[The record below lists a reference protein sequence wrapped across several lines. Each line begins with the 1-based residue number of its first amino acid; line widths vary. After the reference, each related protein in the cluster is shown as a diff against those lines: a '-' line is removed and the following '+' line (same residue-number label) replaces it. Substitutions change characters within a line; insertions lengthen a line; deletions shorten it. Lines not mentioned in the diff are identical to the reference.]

1 MKLFVTSS
9 PYIEGADRALL
20 SNANHFIDRIR
31 EVLPPYP
38 NVVFICSNPEDHG
51 GVCRFAAETSAA
63 FLEAGIP
70 FGSYQVL
77 SGETASRSY
86 AMLSHSDFV
95 VLSGGHVPTQ
105 NAFFRK
111 IRLRHLLHKYEGVV
125 MGISAGSMNMAGEVY
140 VQPEEPGESI
150 DPNYR
155 RFAPGLGLTWV
166 NICPHFQKVRHMMLD
181 GVRLFED
188 ITFQDSMGRQFFAL
202 PDNSYFY
209 QDEDGL
215 YLCGEAYR
223 IKDGILELITVD
235 GEVLDIAELY

>member
-1 MKLFVTSS
+1 MTLFVTSS

-20 SNANHFIDRIR
+20 SNANNFIDRIR
-31 EVLPPYP
+31 EVLPPNP
-38 NVVFICSNPEDHG
+38 NVVFVCSDPDDHN

-63 FLEAGIP
+63 FLEAGMP

-77 SGETASRSY
+77 SGETAARAY
-86 AMLSHSDFV
+86 AMISHSDFV

-150 DPNYR
+150 DPNYK

-166 NICPHFQKVRHMMLD
+166 NVCPHFQKVRHMMLD

-188 ITFQDSMGRQFFAL
+188 ITFHDSMGRQFFAL

-209 QDEDGL
+209 QDEEGL

-235 GEVLDIAELY
+235 GEVLDMAELY